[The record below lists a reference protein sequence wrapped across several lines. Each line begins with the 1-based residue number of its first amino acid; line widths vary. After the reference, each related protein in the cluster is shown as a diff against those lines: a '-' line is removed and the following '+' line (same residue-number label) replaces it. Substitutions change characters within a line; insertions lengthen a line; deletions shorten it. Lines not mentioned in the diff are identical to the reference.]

1 MRGREHP
8 IVLPDALHV
17 IMMFPWCSRLCIR
30 LPQRDAYPSGCD
42 GIEPARGLCLQ
53 GLGLSTFDTHPTILF
68 WLGNRRPRDGRTDAL
83 LLAWYQQF
91 SGCTPRAVTCSFC
104 GRLSHRPPTERA
116 LKLSARVGGLSV
128 ADVPLGAVTD
138 HFGLVRPPGGFLR
151 RRSKKHTSPPSKGEK
166 EVNLFNDASVQKKHH

>member
-1 MRGREHP
+1 MRGR
-8 IVLPDALHV
+8 
-17 IMMFPWCSRLCIR
+17 
-30 LPQRDAYPSGCD
+30 QRDAYPSGCD
-42 GIEPARGLCLQ
+42 GIRTRSSLTCKILACHLL
-53 GLGLSTFDTHPTILF
+53 THPTILF

-83 LLAWYQQF
+83 LLAWYQRF

-116 LKLSARVGGLSV
+116 PKLGARVGRLTV
-128 ADVPLGAVTD
+128 ADVAQGAVTD

-151 RRSKKHTSPPSKGEK
+151 HRSKKHASPPSKGEK